1 MLYYY
6 IMTVILHYLLE
17 TLHHFNQDLCFSA
30 SLYNLLKPLRTVE
43 HKLFIIAQKIT
54 IFKQIK

>member
-1 MLYYY
+1 MLYFY
-6 IMTVILHYLLE
+6 IMAVILHYLLE
-17 TLHHFNQDLCFSA
+17 TLHHLIKTCILV

-54 IFKQIK
+54 ILKQIK